1 MRKRFFL
8 NCLLMLTLVLV
19 MSTSA
24 FAISESDVESAVS
37 ASGKEAV
44 SGNVLVWFLCAI
56 AFLKV
61 SQKIDSFLS
70 SLGLNVGHTGGSMLS
85 EAMIAMR
92 AINTA
97 TSAVGS
103 ALGSRSRHGSA
114 PASGKSGSG
123 SAAAAGF
130 FSGGLVGMASRKIA
144 SDAVRTATAE
154 KNIVQPQ
161 QAEATVSRTH
171 ASSDTHS
178 GSQSASERRRQ
189 NTSQLD
195 QNQQT
200 VSSRA
205 VKSEQQE
212 RSQQALHE
220 SQHSVDASQLHQDT
234 QSAQEQQFHAALH
247 TEDQQASHLAFQSEQ
262 GEFVG
267 SVVQSDEFDAS
278 SEEARTE
285 QSQVMQSALQ
295 QEQIGA
301 TQREVQSEESRHAQH
316 DTDTDGD
323 GKCDT
328 CGAAVSLT
336 VTWDADSNGGTINGK
351 ASFSETVKPN
361 SVPAAPSASPVKTG
375 HTFKNWYTEKTGGKL
390 YNTVTSITTSQ
401 TFYAQFTANTYT
413 VTWNL
418 GDGRSETTEQT
429 YGEKLLLP
437 KDPERKNA
445 EFLGWFTEKDGGTEV
460 TTNTVFEETAATMY
474 YAHWEVTELF
484 SVTVPATLPLVV
496 DEAGKVYVASAS
508 IVNNST
514 GDVKVSSVSVT
525 SKNGWE
531 FVPYSTNMAKAK
543 VDAKQVGFKINSS
556 ETSKTGDSEVFTLAA
571 PWTVKEA
578 NALSIN
584 YDAVVSAVSQPVT
597 GQEIMSVVFVLE
609 WA

>member
-8 NCLLMLTLVLV
+8 NCLLILALVVV

-103 ALGSRSRHGSA
+103 ALGSRGRHGSV
-114 PASGKSGSG
+114 PASGKSGGG
-123 SAAAAGF
+123 SAATAGF

-144 SDAVRTATAE
+144 SDAVRTATTE

-178 GSQSASERRRQ
+178 GSQSASEQQRQ

-220 SQHSVDASQLHQDT
+220 SQRSVDASKLHQDT
-234 QSAQEQQFHAALH
+234 QTAQEQQFHAALH

-267 SVVQSDEFDAS
+267 SVVQSDEFEAS

-295 QEQIGA
+295 QEQIGV
-301 TQREVQSEESRHAQH
+301 TQREQAQH
-316 DTDTDGD
+316 IQQDTQ
-323 GKCDT
+323 
-328 CGAAVSLT
+328 AATFGQVESQSRQHTAQSDKQFFSVRNGLSKTTIAART
-336 VTWDADSNGGTINGK
+336 VQAQERPGRFLHSRT
-351 ASFSETVKPN
+351 
-361 SVPAAPSASPVKTG
+361 PSA
-375 HTFKNWYTEKTGGKL
+375 
-390 YNTVTSITTSQ
+390 
-401 TFYAQFTANTYT
+401 
-413 VTWNL
+413 
-418 GDGRSETTEQT
+418 
-429 YGEKLLLP
+429 
-437 KDPERKNA
+437 
-445 EFLGWFTEKDGGTEV
+445 
-460 TTNTVFEETAATMY
+460 
-474 YAHWEVTELF
+474 
-484 SVTVPATLPLVV
+484 
-496 DEAGKVYVASAS
+496 ASAS
-508 IVNNST
+508 APANEAPAGRSAPIPSAPTQFRSFGGTLFAKSLYQGGAFANDVIGTVAQGDYRTTGSITGETATRSLLSYMGFTALGEHATNIPRYQDVEIGGGRITGREFTPEHPGGIDFCMYHADQYAQPKGDYSKVYSADDAAWYKQYAADTVERKPYQTEDGKIAYHEKIVQKLPNPPQRK
-514 GDVKVSSVSVT
+514 DR
-525 SKNGWE
+525 
-531 FVPYSTNMAKAK
+531 M
-543 VDAKQVGFKINSS
+543 
-556 ETSKTGDSEVFTLAA
+556 
-571 PWTVKEA
+571 
-578 NALSIN
+578 
-584 YDAVVSAVSQPVT
+584 
-597 GQEIMSVVFVLE
+597 
-609 WA
+609 

>member
-8 NCLLMLTLVLV
+8 NCLLILTLVIV
-19 MSTSA
+19 MSTNA

-114 PASGKSGSG
+114 PASGKSGGG

-130 FSGGLVGMASRKIA
+130 FSGGLVGMAGRKIA
-144 SDAVRTATAE
+144 SDAVRTATTE

-178 GSQSASERRRQ
+178 GSQSASEQQRQ

-205 VKSEQQE
+205 VNSEQRE
-212 RSQQALHE
+212 KSQQALHE
-220 SQHSVDASQLHQDT
+220 SQHSMDASQLHQDT
-234 QSAQEQQFHAALH
+234 QTAQAQQFHAALH
-247 TEDQQASHLAFQSEQ
+247 TEDQQASHLTFHSESS
-262 GEFVG
+262 EFVG
-267 SVVQSDEFDAS
+267 SVVQSDEFEAS

-295 QEQIGA
+295 QEQSGI
-301 TQREVQSEESRHAQH
+301 TQREQAQH
-316 DTDTDGD
+316 TQQETQSSTFGQVESQSRQHTAQSDKQFFSVRNGLSKTTIAERTVQTQERPGRFLHSRTPSATPVSAPANEAPAGRSAPIPSAPTQFRSFGGTLFAKSLYQGGAFANDVIGTVAKGDYRTTGSITGETATRSLMSYMGFTALGEHATNIPRYQDVEIGGGRITGREFTPEHPGGIDFCMYHADQYAKPKGDYSKIYSADDAAWYKQYAADTVERKPYQTED
-323 GKCDT
+323 GKI
-328 CGAAVSLT
+328 AYHEKIVQKL
-336 VTWDADSNGGTINGK
+336 
-351 ASFSETVKPN
+351 PN
-361 SVPAAPSASPVKTG
+361 PP
-375 HTFKNWYTEKTGGKL
+375 
-390 YNTVTSITTSQ
+390 Q
-401 TFYAQFTANTYT
+401 
-413 VTWNL
+413 
-418 GDGRSETTEQT
+418 R
-429 YGEKLLLP
+429 
-437 KDPERKNA
+437 KDR
-445 EFLGWFTEKDGGTEV
+445 
-460 TTNTVFEETAATMY
+460 M
-474 YAHWEVTELF
+474 
-484 SVTVPATLPLVV
+484 
-496 DEAGKVYVASAS
+496 
-508 IVNNST
+508 
-514 GDVKVSSVSVT
+514 
-525 SKNGWE
+525 
-531 FVPYSTNMAKAK
+531 
-543 VDAKQVGFKINSS
+543 
-556 ETSKTGDSEVFTLAA
+556 
-571 PWTVKEA
+571 
-578 NALSIN
+578 
-584 YDAVVSAVSQPVT
+584 
-597 GQEIMSVVFVLE
+597 
-609 WA
+609 

>member
-8 NCLLMLTLVLV
+8 NCLLILTLVIV
-19 MSTSA
+19 MSTNA

-103 ALGSRSRHGSA
+103 ALGSRSHHASA
-114 PASGKSGSG
+114 PASGKSGVG
-123 SAAAAGF
+123 SAASAGF

-178 GSQSASERRRQ
+178 GSQTASEQQRQ

-200 VSSRA
+200 VSSR
-205 VKSEQQE
+205 VVNSEQRE
-212 RSQQALHE
+212 KSQQALHE
-220 SQHSVDASQLHQDT
+220 SQHSMDASQLHQDT
-234 QSAQEQQFHAALH
+234 QTAQEQQFHAALH

-267 SVVQSDEFDAS
+267 SVVQSDEFEAS

-295 QEQIGA
+295 QEQIGV
-301 TQREVQSEESRHAQH
+301 TQREQAQYTQQETQSSTFGQVESQSRQHTAQSDKQFFSVRNGLSKTTIAERTVQAQERPGRFLHSRTPSAAPASAPANEAPAARPAPIPSAPTQFRSFGGTLFAKSLYQGGAFANDVIGTVAKGDYRTTGSITGETATRSLMSYMGFTTLGEHATNIPRYQDVEIGGGRITGREFTPEH
-316 DTDTDGD
+316 PGGIDFCMYHADQYAQPKGDYSKVYSADDAAWYKQYAADTVERKPYQAED
-323 GKCDT
+323 GKI
-328 CGAAVSLT
+328 AYHEKIVQKL
-336 VTWDADSNGGTINGK
+336 
-351 ASFSETVKPN
+351 PN
-361 SVPAAPSASPVKTG
+361 PP
-375 HTFKNWYTEKTGGKL
+375 
-390 YNTVTSITTSQ
+390 Q
-401 TFYAQFTANTYT
+401 
-413 VTWNL
+413 
-418 GDGRSETTEQT
+418 R
-429 YGEKLLLP
+429 
-437 KDPERKNA
+437 KDR
-445 EFLGWFTEKDGGTEV
+445 
-460 TTNTVFEETAATMY
+460 M
-474 YAHWEVTELF
+474 
-484 SVTVPATLPLVV
+484 
-496 DEAGKVYVASAS
+496 
-508 IVNNST
+508 
-514 GDVKVSSVSVT
+514 
-525 SKNGWE
+525 
-531 FVPYSTNMAKAK
+531 
-543 VDAKQVGFKINSS
+543 
-556 ETSKTGDSEVFTLAA
+556 
-571 PWTVKEA
+571 
-578 NALSIN
+578 
-584 YDAVVSAVSQPVT
+584 
-597 GQEIMSVVFVLE
+597 
-609 WA
+609 

>member
-8 NCLLMLTLVLV
+8 NCLLILTLVVV

-37 ASGKEAV
+37 ASGNEAV

-144 SDAVRTATAE
+144 SDAVRTATTE

-178 GSQSASERRRQ
+178 GSQTASEQQRQ

-205 VKSEQQE
+205 VNSEQRE
-212 RSQQALHE
+212 NSQQALHE
-220 SQHSVDASQLHQDT
+220 SQHSMDANQLHQDT

-295 QEQIGA
+295 QEQIGV

-316 DTDTDGD
+316 DTMAGFHTEQSGITQREQVQHTQQDTQTAAFHSAQSDKQFFSVRNGLSKTTIAERTVQAQERPGRFLHSRTPSVAPASAPASEVSAARSAPIPSAPTQFRSFGGTLFAKSLYQGGAFANDVIGTVARGDYRTTGSITGETATRSLMSYMGFTALGEHATNIPRYQDVEIGGGRITGREFTPEHPGGIDFCMYHADQYAKPKGDYSKVYSADDAAWYKQYAADTVERKPYQTED
-323 GKCDT
+323 GKI
-328 CGAAVSLT
+328 AYHEKIVQKL
-336 VTWDADSNGGTINGK
+336 
-351 ASFSETVKPN
+351 PN
-361 SVPAAPSASPVKTG
+361 PP
-375 HTFKNWYTEKTGGKL
+375 
-390 YNTVTSITTSQ
+390 Q
-401 TFYAQFTANTYT
+401 
-413 VTWNL
+413 
-418 GDGRSETTEQT
+418 R
-429 YGEKLLLP
+429 
-437 KDPERKNA
+437 KDR
-445 EFLGWFTEKDGGTEV
+445 
-460 TTNTVFEETAATMY
+460 M
-474 YAHWEVTELF
+474 
-484 SVTVPATLPLVV
+484 
-496 DEAGKVYVASAS
+496 
-508 IVNNST
+508 
-514 GDVKVSSVSVT
+514 
-525 SKNGWE
+525 
-531 FVPYSTNMAKAK
+531 
-543 VDAKQVGFKINSS
+543 
-556 ETSKTGDSEVFTLAA
+556 
-571 PWTVKEA
+571 
-578 NALSIN
+578 
-584 YDAVVSAVSQPVT
+584 
-597 GQEIMSVVFVLE
+597 
-609 WA
+609 

>member
-8 NCLLMLTLVLV
+8 NCLLILTLVIV
-19 MSTSA
+19 MSTNA

-114 PASGKSGSG
+114 PASGKSGGG

-178 GSQSASERRRQ
+178 GSQSASEQQRQ

-220 SQHSVDASQLHQDT
+220 SQHSMDASQLHQDT
-234 QSAQEQQFHAALH
+234 QTAQEQQFHAALQ

-295 QEQIGA
+295 QEQIGV
-301 TQREVQSEESRHAQH
+301 TQREQAQH
-316 DTDTDGD
+316 TQQDTQAVTFGQVESQSQQHTAQSNKQFFSVRNGLSKTTIAERTVQAQERPGRFLHSRTPSAAPASAPANEAPAGRSAPIPSTPTQFRSFGGTLFAKSLYQGGAFANDVIGTVAKGDYRTTGSITGETATRSLMSYMGFTALGEHATNIPRYQDVEIGGGRITGREFTPEHPGGIDFCMYHADQYAKPKGDYSKIYSADDAAWYKQYAADTVERKPYQTED
-323 GKCDT
+323 GKI
-328 CGAAVSLT
+328 AYHEKIVQKL
-336 VTWDADSNGGTINGK
+336 
-351 ASFSETVKPN
+351 PN
-361 SVPAAPSASPVKTG
+361 PP
-375 HTFKNWYTEKTGGKL
+375 
-390 YNTVTSITTSQ
+390 Q
-401 TFYAQFTANTYT
+401 
-413 VTWNL
+413 
-418 GDGRSETTEQT
+418 R
-429 YGEKLLLP
+429 
-437 KDPERKNA
+437 KDR
-445 EFLGWFTEKDGGTEV
+445 
-460 TTNTVFEETAATMY
+460 M
-474 YAHWEVTELF
+474 
-484 SVTVPATLPLVV
+484 
-496 DEAGKVYVASAS
+496 
-508 IVNNST
+508 
-514 GDVKVSSVSVT
+514 
-525 SKNGWE
+525 
-531 FVPYSTNMAKAK
+531 
-543 VDAKQVGFKINSS
+543 
-556 ETSKTGDSEVFTLAA
+556 
-571 PWTVKEA
+571 
-578 NALSIN
+578 
-584 YDAVVSAVSQPVT
+584 
-597 GQEIMSVVFVLE
+597 
-609 WA
+609 

>member
-8 NCLLMLTLVLV
+8 NCLLILTLVVV

-103 ALGSRSRHGSA
+103 ALGGRSRHGSA
-114 PASGKSGSG
+114 PASGKSSSG

-178 GSQSASERRRQ
+178 GSQSASEQQRQ

-205 VKSEQQE
+205 VNSEQRE
-212 RSQQALHE
+212 KSQQALHE
-220 SQHSVDASQLHQDT
+220 SQHSMDASQIHQDT
-234 QSAQEQQFHAALH
+234 QTAQEQQFHAALH
-247 TEDQQASHLAFQSEQ
+247 TEDQQASHLSFQSESS
-262 GEFVG
+262 EFVG

-295 QEQIGA
+295 QEQIGV
-301 TQREVQSEESRHAQH
+301 TQREQAQH
-316 DTDTDGD
+316 TQQKTQSSTFGQVESQSRQHTAQSDKQFFSVRNGLSKTTIAERTVQAQERPGRFLHSRTPSAAPASAPANEAPAARPAPIPSAPTQFRSFGGTLFAKSLYQGGAFANDVIGTVAKGDYRTTGSITGETATRSLMSYMGFTALGEHATNIPRYQDVEIGGGRITGREFTPEHPGGIDFCMYHADQYTQPKGDYSKVYSADDAAWYKQYAEDTVERKPYQAED
-323 GKCDT
+323 GKI
-328 CGAAVSLT
+328 AYHEKIVQKL
-336 VTWDADSNGGTINGK
+336 
-351 ASFSETVKPN
+351 PN
-361 SVPAAPSASPVKTG
+361 PP
-375 HTFKNWYTEKTGGKL
+375 
-390 YNTVTSITTSQ
+390 Q
-401 TFYAQFTANTYT
+401 
-413 VTWNL
+413 
-418 GDGRSETTEQT
+418 R
-429 YGEKLLLP
+429 
-437 KDPERKNA
+437 KDR
-445 EFLGWFTEKDGGTEV
+445 
-460 TTNTVFEETAATMY
+460 M
-474 YAHWEVTELF
+474 
-484 SVTVPATLPLVV
+484 
-496 DEAGKVYVASAS
+496 
-508 IVNNST
+508 
-514 GDVKVSSVSVT
+514 
-525 SKNGWE
+525 
-531 FVPYSTNMAKAK
+531 
-543 VDAKQVGFKINSS
+543 
-556 ETSKTGDSEVFTLAA
+556 
-571 PWTVKEA
+571 
-578 NALSIN
+578 
-584 YDAVVSAVSQPVT
+584 
-597 GQEIMSVVFVLE
+597 
-609 WA
+609 

>member
-103 ALGSRSRHGSA
+103 ALGNRSRHGSA
-114 PASGKSGSG
+114 PASGKSGGG

-144 SDAVRTATAE
+144 SDAVRTATTE

-161 QAEATVSRTH
+161 QAESTVSRTH

-178 GSQSASERRRQ
+178 GSQTASEQQRQ

-205 VKSEQQE
+205 VNSEQRE
-212 RSQQALHE
+212 KSQQALHE
-220 SQHSVDASQLHQDT
+220 SQHSMDASQLHQDT
-234 QSAQEQQFHAALH
+234 QTAQEQQFHTALH
-247 TEDQQASHLAFQSEQ
+247 TEDQQASHLTFQSEQ

-267 SVVQSDEFDAS
+267 SVVQSDEFEAS

-295 QEQIGA
+295 QEQIGV
-301 TQREVQSEESRHAQH
+301 TQREQAQYTQQETQSSTFGQVESQSRQHTAQSDKQFFSVRNGLSKTTIAERTVQAQERPGRFLHSRTPSAAPASAPANEAPAARPAPIPSAPTQFRSFGGTLFAKSLYQGGAFANDVIGTVAKGDYRTTGSITGETATRSLMSYMGFTTLGEHATNIPRYQDVEIGGGRITGREFTPEH
-316 DTDTDGD
+316 PGGIDFCMYHADQYAQPKGDYSKVYSADDAAWYKQYAEDTVERKPYQAED
-323 GKCDT
+323 GKI
-328 CGAAVSLT
+328 AYHEKIVQKL
-336 VTWDADSNGGTINGK
+336 
-351 ASFSETVKPN
+351 PN
-361 SVPAAPSASPVKTG
+361 PP
-375 HTFKNWYTEKTGGKL
+375 
-390 YNTVTSITTSQ
+390 Q
-401 TFYAQFTANTYT
+401 
-413 VTWNL
+413 
-418 GDGRSETTEQT
+418 R
-429 YGEKLLLP
+429 
-437 KDPERKNA
+437 KDR
-445 EFLGWFTEKDGGTEV
+445 
-460 TTNTVFEETAATMY
+460 M
-474 YAHWEVTELF
+474 
-484 SVTVPATLPLVV
+484 
-496 DEAGKVYVASAS
+496 
-508 IVNNST
+508 
-514 GDVKVSSVSVT
+514 
-525 SKNGWE
+525 
-531 FVPYSTNMAKAK
+531 
-543 VDAKQVGFKINSS
+543 
-556 ETSKTGDSEVFTLAA
+556 
-571 PWTVKEA
+571 
-578 NALSIN
+578 
-584 YDAVVSAVSQPVT
+584 
-597 GQEIMSVVFVLE
+597 
-609 WA
+609 

>member
-8 NCLLMLTLVLV
+8 NFLLILVLVAV

-114 PASGKSGSG
+114 PASGKPGGG

-178 GSQSASERRRQ
+178 GSQTASEQQRQ

-200 VSSRA
+200 VSFRA
-205 VKSEQQE
+205 VNSEQRE
-212 RSQQALHE
+212 KSQQALHE
-220 SQHSVDASQLHQDT
+220 SQHSVDTSQIHQDT
-234 QSAQEQQFHAALH
+234 QTAQEQQFHAALH

-267 SVVQSDEFDAS
+267 SVVQSDEFEAS

-295 QEQIGA
+295 QEQIGV
-301 TQREVQSEESRHAQH
+301 TQREQAQH
-316 DTDTDGD
+316 TQQDTQAATFGQVESQSRQHTAQADKQFFSVRNGLSKTTITERTVQAQERPGRFLHSRTPSAAPASAPANEAPAARPAPIPSAPTQFRSFGGTLFAKSLYQGGAFANDVIGAVAKGDCRTTGSITGETATRSLLSYMGLTALGEHATNIPRYQGVEIGGGRITGREFTPEHPGGIDFCMYHADQYAQPKGDYSKVYSADDAAWYKQYAADTVERKPYQAED
-323 GKCDT
+323 GKI
-328 CGAAVSLT
+328 AYHEKIVQKL
-336 VTWDADSNGGTINGK
+336 
-351 ASFSETVKPN
+351 PN
-361 SVPAAPSASPVKTG
+361 PP
-375 HTFKNWYTEKTGGKL
+375 
-390 YNTVTSITTSQ
+390 Q
-401 TFYAQFTANTYT
+401 
-413 VTWNL
+413 
-418 GDGRSETTEQT
+418 R
-429 YGEKLLLP
+429 
-437 KDPERKNA
+437 KDR
-445 EFLGWFTEKDGGTEV
+445 
-460 TTNTVFEETAATMY
+460 M
-474 YAHWEVTELF
+474 
-484 SVTVPATLPLVV
+484 
-496 DEAGKVYVASAS
+496 
-508 IVNNST
+508 
-514 GDVKVSSVSVT
+514 
-525 SKNGWE
+525 
-531 FVPYSTNMAKAK
+531 
-543 VDAKQVGFKINSS
+543 
-556 ETSKTGDSEVFTLAA
+556 
-571 PWTVKEA
+571 
-578 NALSIN
+578 
-584 YDAVVSAVSQPVT
+584 
-597 GQEIMSVVFVLE
+597 
-609 WA
+609 

>member
-8 NCLLMLTLVLV
+8 NCLLILVLVAV

-24 FAISESDVESAVS
+24 FAISESDVEAAVS

-44 SGNVLVWFLCAI
+44 SGNVLIWFLCAI

-114 PASGKSGSG
+114 PASGKSGGG

-144 SDAVRTATAE
+144 SDAVRTATTE

-161 QAEATVSRTH
+161 QAESTVSRTH

-178 GSQSASERRRQ
+178 GSQTASEQQRQ

-205 VKSEQQE
+205 VNSEQRE
-212 RSQQALHE
+212 KSQQALHE
-220 SQHSVDASQLHQDT
+220 SQHSMDASQLHQDT
-234 QSAQEQQFHAALH
+234 QTAQEQQFHTALH
-247 TEDQQASHLAFQSEQ
+247 TEDQQASHLTFQSEQ

-267 SVVQSDEFDAS
+267 SVVQSDEFEAS

-295 QEQIGA
+295 QEQIGV
-301 TQREVQSEESRHAQH
+301 TQREQAQH
-316 DTDTDGD
+316 TQQDTQTATFRQVESQSRQHTAQSDKQFFSVRNGLSKTTIAERTVQAQERPGRFLHSRTPSAAPASAPANEAPAARPAPIPSAPTQFRSFGGTLFAKSLYQGGAFANDVIGTVAKGDYRTTGSITGETATRSLMSYMGFIALGEHAPNIPRYQDVEIGGGRITGREFTPEHPGGIDFCMYHAGQYTQPKGDYSKVYSADDAAWYKQYAADTVERKPYQTED
-323 GKCDT
+323 GKI
-328 CGAAVSLT
+328 AYHEKIVQKL
-336 VTWDADSNGGTINGK
+336 
-351 ASFSETVKPN
+351 PN
-361 SVPAAPSASPVKTG
+361 PP
-375 HTFKNWYTEKTGGKL
+375 
-390 YNTVTSITTSQ
+390 Q
-401 TFYAQFTANTYT
+401 
-413 VTWNL
+413 
-418 GDGRSETTEQT
+418 R
-429 YGEKLLLP
+429 
-437 KDPERKNA
+437 KDR
-445 EFLGWFTEKDGGTEV
+445 
-460 TTNTVFEETAATMY
+460 M
-474 YAHWEVTELF
+474 
-484 SVTVPATLPLVV
+484 
-496 DEAGKVYVASAS
+496 
-508 IVNNST
+508 
-514 GDVKVSSVSVT
+514 
-525 SKNGWE
+525 
-531 FVPYSTNMAKAK
+531 
-543 VDAKQVGFKINSS
+543 
-556 ETSKTGDSEVFTLAA
+556 
-571 PWTVKEA
+571 
-578 NALSIN
+578 
-584 YDAVVSAVSQPVT
+584 
-597 GQEIMSVVFVLE
+597 
-609 WA
+609 

>member
-8 NCLLMLTLVLV
+8 NCLLMLTLALV

-103 ALGSRSRHGSA
+103 ALGSHSRHGSA
-114 PASGKSGSG
+114 PASGKPGGG
-123 SAAAAGF
+123 SAAATGF
-130 FSGGLVGMASRKIA
+130 FSGGLVGMASCKIA

-161 QAEATVSRTH
+161 QTEATVSRTH

-178 GSQSASERRRQ
+178 GSQSASEQQRQ

-220 SQHSVDASQLHQDT
+220 SQRSVDASELHQDT
-234 QSAQEQQFHAALH
+234 QTAQEQQFHAALH

-295 QEQIGA
+295 QEQIGV
-301 TQREVQSEESRHAQH
+301 TQHEQAQH
-316 DTDTDGD
+316 TQQDTRAATFGQVESQSWQHSAQSDKQFFSVRNGLSKTTIAERTVQAQERPGRFLHSRTPSAASTSAPANEAPAGRSAPIPSAPTQFHSFGGTLFAKSLYQGGAFANDVIGTVAKGDYRTTGSITGETATRSLMSYMGFTALGEHATNIPHYQDVEIGGGRITGREFTPEHPDGIDFCMYHADQYAQPKGDYSKVYSADDAAWYKQYAADTVERKPYQAED
-323 GKCDT
+323 GKI
-328 CGAAVSLT
+328 AYHEKIVQKL
-336 VTWDADSNGGTINGK
+336 
-351 ASFSETVKPN
+351 PN
-361 SVPAAPSASPVKTG
+361 PP
-375 HTFKNWYTEKTGGKL
+375 
-390 YNTVTSITTSQ
+390 Q
-401 TFYAQFTANTYT
+401 
-413 VTWNL
+413 
-418 GDGRSETTEQT
+418 R
-429 YGEKLLLP
+429 
-437 KDPERKNA
+437 KDR
-445 EFLGWFTEKDGGTEV
+445 
-460 TTNTVFEETAATMY
+460 M
-474 YAHWEVTELF
+474 
-484 SVTVPATLPLVV
+484 
-496 DEAGKVYVASAS
+496 
-508 IVNNST
+508 
-514 GDVKVSSVSVT
+514 
-525 SKNGWE
+525 
-531 FVPYSTNMAKAK
+531 
-543 VDAKQVGFKINSS
+543 
-556 ETSKTGDSEVFTLAA
+556 
-571 PWTVKEA
+571 
-578 NALSIN
+578 
-584 YDAVVSAVSQPVT
+584 
-597 GQEIMSVVFVLE
+597 
-609 WA
+609 

>member
-8 NCLLMLTLVLV
+8 NCLLILALVIV
-19 MSTSA
+19 MSTNV

-114 PASGKSGSG
+114 PASGKPGGG

-144 SDAVRTATAE
+144 SDAVRTATTE

-178 GSQSASERRRQ
+178 GSQSASEQQRQ

-205 VKSEQQE
+205 VNSEQRE
-212 RSQQALHE
+212 KSQQALHE
-220 SQHSVDASQLHQDT
+220 SQHSMDASQLHQDT
-234 QSAQEQQFHAALH
+234 QTAQDQQFHAALQ

-267 SVVQSDEFDAS
+267 SVVQSDEFEAS

-295 QEQIGA
+295 QEQIGV
-301 TQREVQSEESRHAQH
+301 TQHEQAQH
-316 DTDTDGD
+316 TQQDTRAATFGQVESQSWQHSAQSDKQFFSVRNGLSKTTIAERTVQAQERPGRFLHSRTPSAASTSAPANEAPAGRSAPIPSAPTQFHSFGGTLFAKSLYQGGAFANDVIGTVAKGDYRTTGSITGETATRSLMSYMGFTALGEHATNIPRYQDVEIGGGRITGREFTPEHPGGIDFCMYHADQYAQPKGDYSKVYSADDAAWYKQYAAGTVERKPYQAED
-323 GKCDT
+323 GKI
-328 CGAAVSLT
+328 AYHEKIVQKL
-336 VTWDADSNGGTINGK
+336 
-351 ASFSETVKPN
+351 PN
-361 SVPAAPSASPVKTG
+361 PP
-375 HTFKNWYTEKTGGKL
+375 
-390 YNTVTSITTSQ
+390 Q
-401 TFYAQFTANTYT
+401 
-413 VTWNL
+413 
-418 GDGRSETTEQT
+418 R
-429 YGEKLLLP
+429 
-437 KDPERKNA
+437 KDR
-445 EFLGWFTEKDGGTEV
+445 
-460 TTNTVFEETAATMY
+460 M
-474 YAHWEVTELF
+474 
-484 SVTVPATLPLVV
+484 
-496 DEAGKVYVASAS
+496 
-508 IVNNST
+508 
-514 GDVKVSSVSVT
+514 
-525 SKNGWE
+525 
-531 FVPYSTNMAKAK
+531 
-543 VDAKQVGFKINSS
+543 
-556 ETSKTGDSEVFTLAA
+556 
-571 PWTVKEA
+571 
-578 NALSIN
+578 
-584 YDAVVSAVSQPVT
+584 
-597 GQEIMSVVFVLE
+597 
-609 WA
+609 

>member
-123 SAAAAGF
+123 SAGAAGF
-130 FSGGLVGMASRKIA
+130 FSGGLAGMASRKIA
-144 SDAVRTATAE
+144 SDAVRTATTE

-178 GSQSASERRRQ
+178 GSQSASEQQRQ

-205 VKSEQQE
+205 VNSEQRE
-212 RSQQALHE
+212 NSQQALHE
-220 SQHSVDASQLHQDT
+220 SQHSVDTSQIHQDT
-234 QSAQEQQFHAALH
+234 QTAQEQQFHAALH

-295 QEQIGA
+295 QEQIGV
-301 TQREVQSEESRHAQH
+301 TQREQAQYTQQETQSSTFGQVESQSRQHTAQSNKQFFPVCNGLSKTTIAERTVQAQERPGRFLHAR
-316 DTDTDGD
+316 
-323 GKCDT
+323 
-328 CGAAVSLT
+328 
-336 VTWDADSNGGTINGK
+336 
-351 ASFSETVKPN
+351 
-361 SVPAAPSASPVKTG
+361 APSAAPASAPASEVSAARPAPIPSAPTQFRSFGGTLFAKSLYQGGAFANDVIGTVAKGDYRTIGPITG
-375 HTFKNWYTEKTGGKL
+375 ETATRSLMSYMGFTALGEHATNIPRYQDVEIGGGRITGREFTPEHPGGIDFCM
-390 YNTVTSITTSQ
+390 YHADQ
-401 TFYAQFTANTYT
+401 YAQPKGDYSKVYSADDAAWYKQYAEDT
-413 VTWNL
+413 V
-418 GDGRSETTEQT
+418 
-429 YGEKLLLP
+429 
-437 KDPERKNA
+437 ERKPYQ
-445 EFLGWFTEKDGGTEV
+445 TEDGKIAYHEKIVQKLPNPPQRKDR
-460 TTNTVFEETAATMY
+460 M
-474 YAHWEVTELF
+474 
-484 SVTVPATLPLVV
+484 
-496 DEAGKVYVASAS
+496 
-508 IVNNST
+508 
-514 GDVKVSSVSVT
+514 
-525 SKNGWE
+525 
-531 FVPYSTNMAKAK
+531 
-543 VDAKQVGFKINSS
+543 
-556 ETSKTGDSEVFTLAA
+556 
-571 PWTVKEA
+571 
-578 NALSIN
+578 
-584 YDAVVSAVSQPVT
+584 
-597 GQEIMSVVFVLE
+597 
-609 WA
+609 

>member
-114 PASGKSGSG
+114 PASGKPGGG

-171 ASSDTHS
+171 VSSDTHS
-178 GSQSASERRRQ
+178 GSQSASEQQRQ

-205 VKSEQQE
+205 VNSEQRE
-212 RSQQALHE
+212 KSQQALHE
-220 SQHSVDASQLHQDT
+220 SQHSMDASQLHQDT
-234 QSAQEQQFHAALH
+234 QTAQEQQFHAALH

-267 SVVQSDEFDAS
+267 SVVQSDEFESS

-295 QEQIGA
+295 QEQIGV
-301 TQREVQSEESRHAQH
+301 TQREQAQH
-316 DTDTDGD
+316 TQQETQSSTFGQVESQSRQHTAQSDKQFFSVRNGLSKTTIAERTVQTQERPGRFLHSRTPSATPVSAPANEAPAARPAPILSAPTQFRSFGGTLFAKSLYQGGAFANDVIGTVAKGDYRTTGSITGETATRSLMSYMGFTALGEHAPNIPRYQDVEIGGGRITGREFTPEHPGGIDFCMYHADQYAKPKGDYSKVYSADDAAWYKQYAADTVERKPYQTED
-323 GKCDT
+323 GKI
-328 CGAAVSLT
+328 AYHEKIVQKL
-336 VTWDADSNGGTINGK
+336 
-351 ASFSETVKPN
+351 PN
-361 SVPAAPSASPVKTG
+361 PP
-375 HTFKNWYTEKTGGKL
+375 
-390 YNTVTSITTSQ
+390 Q
-401 TFYAQFTANTYT
+401 
-413 VTWNL
+413 
-418 GDGRSETTEQT
+418 R
-429 YGEKLLLP
+429 
-437 KDPERKNA
+437 KDR
-445 EFLGWFTEKDGGTEV
+445 
-460 TTNTVFEETAATMY
+460 M
-474 YAHWEVTELF
+474 
-484 SVTVPATLPLVV
+484 
-496 DEAGKVYVASAS
+496 
-508 IVNNST
+508 
-514 GDVKVSSVSVT
+514 
-525 SKNGWE
+525 
-531 FVPYSTNMAKAK
+531 
-543 VDAKQVGFKINSS
+543 
-556 ETSKTGDSEVFTLAA
+556 
-571 PWTVKEA
+571 
-578 NALSIN
+578 
-584 YDAVVSAVSQPVT
+584 
-597 GQEIMSVVFVLE
+597 
-609 WA
+609 

>member
-97 TSAVGS
+97 TSAIGS

-114 PASGKSGSG
+114 PASGKSGGG

-154 KNIVQPQ
+154 KNIAQPQ

-178 GSQSASERRRQ
+178 GSQSASEQQRQ

-205 VKSEQQE
+205 VNSEQRE
-212 RSQQALHE
+212 KSQQALHE
-220 SQHSVDASQLHQDT
+220 SQHSMDASQLHQNT
-234 QSAQEQQFHAALH
+234 QTAQEQQFHAALH
-247 TEDQQASHLAFQSEQ
+247 TEDQQASHLAFQSENS
-262 GEFVG
+262 EIAG

-295 QEQIGA
+295 QEQIGV
-301 TQREVQSEESRHAQH
+301 TQREQAQH
-316 DTDTDGD
+316 TQQDTQAATFGQVESQSRQHTAQSDKQFFSVRNGLSKTTIAERTVQAQERPGRFLHSRTPSAAPASAPASEAPAARPAPIPSAPTQFRSFGGTLFAKSLYQGGAFANDVIGTVAKGDYRTTGSITGETATRSLMSYMGFTALGEHAPNIPRYQDVEIGGGRITGREFTPEHPGGIDFCMYHADQYAQPKGDYSKVFSADDAAWYKQYAADTVERKPYQTED
-323 GKCDT
+323 GKI
-328 CGAAVSLT
+328 AYHEKIVQKL
-336 VTWDADSNGGTINGK
+336 
-351 ASFSETVKPN
+351 PN
-361 SVPAAPSASPVKTG
+361 PP
-375 HTFKNWYTEKTGGKL
+375 
-390 YNTVTSITTSQ
+390 Q
-401 TFYAQFTANTYT
+401 
-413 VTWNL
+413 
-418 GDGRSETTEQT
+418 R
-429 YGEKLLLP
+429 
-437 KDPERKNA
+437 KDR
-445 EFLGWFTEKDGGTEV
+445 
-460 TTNTVFEETAATMY
+460 M
-474 YAHWEVTELF
+474 
-484 SVTVPATLPLVV
+484 
-496 DEAGKVYVASAS
+496 
-508 IVNNST
+508 
-514 GDVKVSSVSVT
+514 
-525 SKNGWE
+525 
-531 FVPYSTNMAKAK
+531 
-543 VDAKQVGFKINSS
+543 
-556 ETSKTGDSEVFTLAA
+556 
-571 PWTVKEA
+571 
-578 NALSIN
+578 
-584 YDAVVSAVSQPVT
+584 
-597 GQEIMSVVFVLE
+597 
-609 WA
+609 

>member
-8 NCLLMLTLVLV
+8 NCLLILVLVAV

-103 ALGSRSRHGSA
+103 ALGSHSRHGSA
-114 PASGKSGSG
+114 PASGKPGGG

-144 SDAVRTATAE
+144 SDAVRTATTE

-178 GSQSASERRRQ
+178 GSQSASEQQRQ

-205 VKSEQQE
+205 VNSEQRE
-212 RSQQALHE
+212 KSQQALHE
-220 SQHSVDASQLHQDT
+220 SQHSMDASQLHQDT
-234 QSAQEQQFHAALH
+234 QTAQEQQFHAALH

-267 SVVQSDEFDAS
+267 SVVQSDEFEAS

-295 QEQIGA
+295 QEQIGV
-301 TQREVQSEESRHAQH
+301 TQREQAQYTQQETQSSTFGQVESQSRQHTAQSNKQFFSVRNGLSKTTIAERTVQAQERPGRFLHAR
-316 DTDTDGD
+316 
-323 GKCDT
+323 
-328 CGAAVSLT
+328 
-336 VTWDADSNGGTINGK
+336 
-351 ASFSETVKPN
+351 
-361 SVPAAPSASPVKTG
+361 APSAAPASAPASEVSAARPAPIPSAPTQFRSFGGTLFAKSLYQGGAFANDVIGTVAKGDYRTIGPITG
-375 HTFKNWYTEKTGGKL
+375 ETATRSLMSYMG
-390 YNTVTSITTSQ
+390 
-401 TFYAQFTANTYT
+401 FTALGEHATNIPRYQDVEIGGGRITGREFTPEHPGGIDFCMYHADQYAKPKGDYSKVYSADDAAWYKQYATDT
-413 VTWNL
+413 V
-418 GDGRSETTEQT
+418 
-429 YGEKLLLP
+429 
-437 KDPERKNA
+437 ERKPYQ
-445 EFLGWFTEKDGGTEV
+445 TEDGKIAYHEKIVQKLPNPPQRKDR
-460 TTNTVFEETAATMY
+460 M
-474 YAHWEVTELF
+474 
-484 SVTVPATLPLVV
+484 
-496 DEAGKVYVASAS
+496 
-508 IVNNST
+508 
-514 GDVKVSSVSVT
+514 
-525 SKNGWE
+525 
-531 FVPYSTNMAKAK
+531 
-543 VDAKQVGFKINSS
+543 
-556 ETSKTGDSEVFTLAA
+556 
-571 PWTVKEA
+571 
-578 NALSIN
+578 
-584 YDAVVSAVSQPVT
+584 
-597 GQEIMSVVFVLE
+597 
-609 WA
+609 

>member
-8 NCLLMLTLVLV
+8 NCLLILTLVVV

-103 ALGSRSRHGSA
+103 ALGGRSRHGSA
-114 PASGKSGSG
+114 PASGKSSSG

-144 SDAVRTATAE
+144 SDAVRTATTE

-178 GSQSASERRRQ
+178 GSQTASEQQRQ

-205 VKSEQQE
+205 VNSEQRE
-212 RSQQALHE
+212 KSQQALHE
-220 SQHSVDASQLHQDT
+220 SQHSMDASQIHQDT
-234 QSAQEQQFHAALH
+234 QTAQEQQFHAALH
-247 TEDQQASHLAFQSEQ
+247 TEDQQASHLAFQSESS
-262 GEFVG
+262 EFVG
-267 SVVQSDEFDAS
+267 SVVQSDEFEAS

-295 QEQIGA
+295 QEQIGV
-301 TQREVQSEESRHAQH
+301 TQHEQAQH
-316 DTDTDGD
+316 TQQDTRAATFGQVESQSWQHSAQSDKQFFSVRNGLSKTTIAERTVQAQERPGRFLHSRTPSAASTSAPANEAPAGRSAPIPSAPTQFHSFGGTLFAKSLYQGGAFANDVIGTVAKGDYRTTGSITGETATRSLMSYMGFTALGEHATNIPHYQDVEIGGGRITGREFTPEHPDGIDFCMYHADQYAQPKGDYSKVYSADDAAWYKQYAADTVERKPYQAED
-323 GKCDT
+323 GKI
-328 CGAAVSLT
+328 AYHEKIVQKL
-336 VTWDADSNGGTINGK
+336 
-351 ASFSETVKPN
+351 PN
-361 SVPAAPSASPVKTG
+361 PP
-375 HTFKNWYTEKTGGKL
+375 
-390 YNTVTSITTSQ
+390 Q
-401 TFYAQFTANTYT
+401 
-413 VTWNL
+413 
-418 GDGRSETTEQT
+418 R
-429 YGEKLLLP
+429 
-437 KDPERKNA
+437 KDR
-445 EFLGWFTEKDGGTEV
+445 
-460 TTNTVFEETAATMY
+460 M
-474 YAHWEVTELF
+474 
-484 SVTVPATLPLVV
+484 
-496 DEAGKVYVASAS
+496 
-508 IVNNST
+508 
-514 GDVKVSSVSVT
+514 
-525 SKNGWE
+525 
-531 FVPYSTNMAKAK
+531 
-543 VDAKQVGFKINSS
+543 
-556 ETSKTGDSEVFTLAA
+556 
-571 PWTVKEA
+571 
-578 NALSIN
+578 
-584 YDAVVSAVSQPVT
+584 
-597 GQEIMSVVFVLE
+597 
-609 WA
+609 

>member
-8 NCLLMLTLVLV
+8 NCLLILTLVVV

-103 ALGSRSRHGSA
+103 ALGGRSRHGSA
-114 PASGKSGSG
+114 PASGKSSSG

-144 SDAVRTATAE
+144 SDAVRTATTE

-178 GSQSASERRRQ
+178 GSQSASEQQRQ

-200 VSSRA
+200 VSSRT
-205 VKSEQQE
+205 VNSEQRE
-212 RSQQALHE
+212 KSQQALHE
-220 SQHSVDASQLHQDT
+220 SQHSMDASQLHQDT
-234 QSAQEQQFHAALH
+234 QSAQEQQFHAALQ
-247 TEDQQASHLAFQSEQ
+247 TEDQQAAHLAFHSESS
-262 GEFVG
+262 EFVG
-267 SVVQSDEFDAS
+267 SVVQSDEFEAS

-295 QEQIGA
+295 QEQIGV
-301 TQREVQSEESRHAQH
+301 TQHEQAQH
-316 DTDTDGD
+316 TQQDTR
-323 GKCDT
+323 
-328 CGAAVSLT
+328 AATFGQVESQSWQHSAQSDKQFFSVRNGLSKTTIAERT
-336 VTWDADSNGGTINGK
+336 VQAQERPGRFLHSRTPSAAPASAPANEAPAARPAPIPSAPTQFHSFGGTLFAKSLYQGGAFANDVIG
-351 ASFSETVKPN
+351 TVAKGDYRT
-361 SVPAAPSASPVKTG
+361 TG
-375 HTFKNWYTEKTGGKL
+375 
-390 YNTVTSITTSQ
+390 SIT
-401 TFYAQFTANTYT
+401 
-413 VTWNL
+413 
-418 GDGRSETTEQT
+418 G
-429 YGEKLLLP
+429 
-437 KDPERKNA
+437 
-445 EFLGWFTEKDGGTEV
+445 
-460 TTNTVFEETAATMY
+460 ETAARSLMSYMGFTTLGEHATNIPRYQDVEIGGGRITGREFTPEHPGGIDFCMY
-474 YAHWEVTELF
+474 HADQYAQPKGDY
-484 SVTVPATLPLVV
+484 S
-496 DEAGKVYVASAS
+496 KVYSADDAAWYKQYAADTVERKPYQAEDGKIAYHEK
-508 IVNNST
+508 IVQKLPNPPQRK
-514 GDVKVSSVSVT
+514 DR
-525 SKNGWE
+525 
-531 FVPYSTNMAKAK
+531 M
-543 VDAKQVGFKINSS
+543 
-556 ETSKTGDSEVFTLAA
+556 
-571 PWTVKEA
+571 
-578 NALSIN
+578 
-584 YDAVVSAVSQPVT
+584 
-597 GQEIMSVVFVLE
+597 
-609 WA
+609 

>member
-8 NCLLMLTLVLV
+8 NCLLILTLVIV
-19 MSTSA
+19 MSTNA

-103 ALGSRSRHGSA
+103 ALGSRSHHASA
-114 PASGKSGSG
+114 PASGKSGVG
-123 SAAAAGF
+123 SAASAGF

-178 GSQSASERRRQ
+178 GSQTASEQQRQ

-200 VSSRA
+200 VSSR
-205 VKSEQQE
+205 VVNSEQRE
-212 RSQQALHE
+212 KSQQALHE
-220 SQHSVDASQLHQDT
+220 SQHSMDASQLHQDT
-234 QSAQEQQFHAALH
+234 QTAQEQQFHAALH

-267 SVVQSDEFDAS
+267 SVVQSDEFEAS

-295 QEQIGA
+295 QEQIGV
-301 TQREVQSEESRHAQH
+301 TQREQAQYTQQETQSSTFGQVESQSRQHTAQSDKQFFSVRNGLSKTTIAERTVQAQERPGRFLHSRTPSAAPASAPANEAPAARPAPIPSAPTQFRSFGGTLFAKSLYQGGAFANDVIGTVAKGDYRTTGSITGETATRSLMSYMGFTTLGEHATNIPRYQDVEIGGGRITGREFTPEH
-316 DTDTDGD
+316 PGGIDFCMYHADQYAQPKGDYSKVYSADDAAWYKQYAEDTVERKPYQAED
-323 GKCDT
+323 GKI
-328 CGAAVSLT
+328 AYHEKIVQKL
-336 VTWDADSNGGTINGK
+336 
-351 ASFSETVKPN
+351 PN
-361 SVPAAPSASPVKTG
+361 PP
-375 HTFKNWYTEKTGGKL
+375 
-390 YNTVTSITTSQ
+390 Q
-401 TFYAQFTANTYT
+401 
-413 VTWNL
+413 
-418 GDGRSETTEQT
+418 R
-429 YGEKLLLP
+429 
-437 KDPERKNA
+437 KDR
-445 EFLGWFTEKDGGTEV
+445 
-460 TTNTVFEETAATMY
+460 M
-474 YAHWEVTELF
+474 
-484 SVTVPATLPLVV
+484 
-496 DEAGKVYVASAS
+496 
-508 IVNNST
+508 
-514 GDVKVSSVSVT
+514 
-525 SKNGWE
+525 
-531 FVPYSTNMAKAK
+531 
-543 VDAKQVGFKINSS
+543 
-556 ETSKTGDSEVFTLAA
+556 
-571 PWTVKEA
+571 
-578 NALSIN
+578 
-584 YDAVVSAVSQPVT
+584 
-597 GQEIMSVVFVLE
+597 
-609 WA
+609 

>member
-8 NCLLMLTLVLV
+8 NCLLILTLVIV
-19 MSTSA
+19 MSTNA

-103 ALGSRSRHGSA
+103 ALGSRSHHASA
-114 PASGKSGSG
+114 PASGKSGVG
-123 SAAAAGF
+123 SAASAGF

-178 GSQSASERRRQ
+178 GSQTASEQQRQ

-200 VSSRA
+200 VSSR
-205 VKSEQQE
+205 VVNSEQRE
-212 RSQQALHE
+212 KSQQALHE
-220 SQHSVDASQLHQDT
+220 SQHSMDASQLHQDT
-234 QSAQEQQFHAALH
+234 QTAQEQQFHAALH

-267 SVVQSDEFDAS
+267 SVVQSDEFEAS

-295 QEQIGA
+295 QEQIGV
-301 TQREVQSEESRHAQH
+301 TQREQAQYTQQETQSSTFGQVESQSRQHTAQSDKQFFSVRNGLSKTTIAERTVQAQERPGRFLHSRTPSAAPASAPANEAPAARPAPIPSAPTQFRSFGGTLFAKSLYQGGAFANDVIGTVAKGDYRTTGSITGETATRSLMSYMGFTTLGEHATNIPRYQDVEIGGGRITGREFTPEH
-316 DTDTDGD
+316 PGGIDFCMYHADQYAQPKGDYSKVYSADDAAWYKQYAADTVERKPYQTED
-323 GKCDT
+323 GKI
-328 CGAAVSLT
+328 AYHEKIVQKL
-336 VTWDADSNGGTINGK
+336 
-351 ASFSETVKPN
+351 PN
-361 SVPAAPSASPVKTG
+361 PP
-375 HTFKNWYTEKTGGKL
+375 
-390 YNTVTSITTSQ
+390 Q
-401 TFYAQFTANTYT
+401 
-413 VTWNL
+413 
-418 GDGRSETTEQT
+418 R
-429 YGEKLLLP
+429 
-437 KDPERKNA
+437 KDR
-445 EFLGWFTEKDGGTEV
+445 
-460 TTNTVFEETAATMY
+460 M
-474 YAHWEVTELF
+474 
-484 SVTVPATLPLVV
+484 
-496 DEAGKVYVASAS
+496 
-508 IVNNST
+508 
-514 GDVKVSSVSVT
+514 
-525 SKNGWE
+525 
-531 FVPYSTNMAKAK
+531 
-543 VDAKQVGFKINSS
+543 
-556 ETSKTGDSEVFTLAA
+556 
-571 PWTVKEA
+571 
-578 NALSIN
+578 
-584 YDAVVSAVSQPVT
+584 
-597 GQEIMSVVFVLE
+597 
-609 WA
+609 

>member
-8 NCLLMLTLVLV
+8 NCLLILVLVAV
-19 MSTSA
+19 MSTSV

-37 ASGKEAV
+37 ASGKEAI

-114 PASGKSGSG
+114 PASGKPGGG

-178 GSQSASERRRQ
+178 GSQSASEQQRQ

-205 VKSEQQE
+205 VNSEQCKK
-212 RSQQALHE
+212 SQQALHE
-220 SQHSVDASQLHQDT
+220 SQHSMDASQLHQDT
-234 QSAQEQQFHAALH
+234 QTAQEQQFHAALH

-295 QEQIGA
+295 QEQIGV
-301 TQREVQSEESRHAQH
+301 TQREQAQH
-316 DTDTDGD
+316 TQQDARAATFGQVESQSQQHTAQSNKQFFSVRNGLSKTTIAERTVQAQERPGRFLHSRTMSAAPASTPASEVSAARPAPIPSAPTQFHSFGGTLFAKSLYQGGAFANDVIGTVAKGDYRTTGSITGETATRSLMSYMGLTALGEHATNIPHYQDVEIGGGRITGREFTPEHPGGIDFCMYHADQYAKPKGDYSKVYSADDAAWYKQYAADTVERKPYQAED
-323 GKCDT
+323 GKI
-328 CGAAVSLT
+328 AYHEKIVQKL
-336 VTWDADSNGGTINGK
+336 
-351 ASFSETVKPN
+351 PN
-361 SVPAAPSASPVKTG
+361 PP
-375 HTFKNWYTEKTGGKL
+375 
-390 YNTVTSITTSQ
+390 Q
-401 TFYAQFTANTYT
+401 
-413 VTWNL
+413 
-418 GDGRSETTEQT
+418 R
-429 YGEKLLLP
+429 
-437 KDPERKNA
+437 KDR
-445 EFLGWFTEKDGGTEV
+445 
-460 TTNTVFEETAATMY
+460 M
-474 YAHWEVTELF
+474 
-484 SVTVPATLPLVV
+484 
-496 DEAGKVYVASAS
+496 
-508 IVNNST
+508 
-514 GDVKVSSVSVT
+514 
-525 SKNGWE
+525 
-531 FVPYSTNMAKAK
+531 
-543 VDAKQVGFKINSS
+543 
-556 ETSKTGDSEVFTLAA
+556 
-571 PWTVKEA
+571 
-578 NALSIN
+578 
-584 YDAVVSAVSQPVT
+584 
-597 GQEIMSVVFVLE
+597 
-609 WA
+609 

>member
-8 NCLLMLTLVLV
+8 NFLLILALVLV

-103 ALGSRSRHGSA
+103 ALGSRSRHASA

-144 SDAVRTATAE
+144 SDAVRTATTE

-161 QAEATVSRTH
+161 QAESTVSRTH

-178 GSQSASERRRQ
+178 GSQSASEQQRQ

-212 RSQQALHE
+212 KNQQALHE
-220 SQHSVDASQLHQDT
+220 SQHSMDASQLHQDK
-234 QSAQEQQFHAALH
+234 QSAQAQQFHAALQ

-301 TQREVQSEESRHAQH
+301 TQREQAQHTQQDTRAATFGQVESQSRQHTAQSDKQFFSVRNGLSKTTIAARTVQSQERPGRFLHAR
-316 DTDTDGD
+316 
-323 GKCDT
+323 
-328 CGAAVSLT
+328 
-336 VTWDADSNGGTINGK
+336 
-351 ASFSETVKPN
+351 
-361 SVPAAPSASPVKTG
+361 APSAAPASTPVSEAPAARSAPIPSAPTQFRSFGGTLFAKSLYQGGAFANDVIGTVAKGDYRATG
-375 HTFKNWYTEKTGGKL
+375 
-390 YNTVTSITTSQ
+390 SITGETATRSLMS
-401 TFYAQFTANTYT
+401 YMGFTALGEHATNIPRYQDVEIGGGRITGREFTPEHPGGIDFCMYHADQYAKPKGDYSKVYSADDAAWYKQYAADT
-413 VTWNL
+413 V
-418 GDGRSETTEQT
+418 
-429 YGEKLLLP
+429 
-437 KDPERKNA
+437 ERKPYQ
-445 EFLGWFTEKDGGTEV
+445 TEDGKIAYHEKIVQKLPNPPQRKDR
-460 TTNTVFEETAATMY
+460 M
-474 YAHWEVTELF
+474 
-484 SVTVPATLPLVV
+484 
-496 DEAGKVYVASAS
+496 
-508 IVNNST
+508 
-514 GDVKVSSVSVT
+514 
-525 SKNGWE
+525 
-531 FVPYSTNMAKAK
+531 
-543 VDAKQVGFKINSS
+543 
-556 ETSKTGDSEVFTLAA
+556 
-571 PWTVKEA
+571 
-578 NALSIN
+578 
-584 YDAVVSAVSQPVT
+584 
-597 GQEIMSVVFVLE
+597 
-609 WA
+609 

>member
-19 MSTSA
+19 MSTSV

-103 ALGSRSRHGSA
+103 ALGSRSHHASA
-114 PASGKSGSG
+114 PASGKSGVG
-123 SAAAAGF
+123 SAASAGF

-178 GSQSASERRRQ
+178 GSQTASEQQRQ

-205 VKSEQQE
+205 VNSEQRE
-212 RSQQALHE
+212 KSQQALHE
-220 SQHSVDASQLHQDT
+220 SQHSMDASQLHQDT
-234 QSAQEQQFHAALH
+234 QTAQAQQFHAALH
-247 TEDQQASHLAFQSEQ
+247 TEDQQASHLSFQSEQ

-267 SVVQSDEFDAS
+267 SVVQSDEFEAS
-278 SEEARTE
+278 NEEARTE

-295 QEQIGA
+295 QEQIGV
-301 TQREVQSEESRHAQH
+301 TQREQAQYTQQETQSSTFGQVESQSRQHTAQSDKQFFSVRNGLSKTTIAERTVQAQERPGRFLHSRTPSAAPASAPANEAPAARPAPIPSAPTQFRSFGGTLFAKSLYQGGAFANDVIGTVAKGDYRTTGSITGETATRSLMSYMGFTTLGEHATNIPRYQDVEIGGGRITGREFTPEH
-316 DTDTDGD
+316 PGGIDFCMYHADQYAQPKGDYSKVYSADDAAWYKQYAEDTVERKPYQAED
-323 GKCDT
+323 GKI
-328 CGAAVSLT
+328 AYHEKIVQKL
-336 VTWDADSNGGTINGK
+336 
-351 ASFSETVKPN
+351 PN
-361 SVPAAPSASPVKTG
+361 PP
-375 HTFKNWYTEKTGGKL
+375 
-390 YNTVTSITTSQ
+390 Q
-401 TFYAQFTANTYT
+401 
-413 VTWNL
+413 
-418 GDGRSETTEQT
+418 R
-429 YGEKLLLP
+429 
-437 KDPERKNA
+437 KDR
-445 EFLGWFTEKDGGTEV
+445 
-460 TTNTVFEETAATMY
+460 M
-474 YAHWEVTELF
+474 
-484 SVTVPATLPLVV
+484 
-496 DEAGKVYVASAS
+496 
-508 IVNNST
+508 
-514 GDVKVSSVSVT
+514 
-525 SKNGWE
+525 
-531 FVPYSTNMAKAK
+531 
-543 VDAKQVGFKINSS
+543 
-556 ETSKTGDSEVFTLAA
+556 
-571 PWTVKEA
+571 
-578 NALSIN
+578 
-584 YDAVVSAVSQPVT
+584 
-597 GQEIMSVVFVLE
+597 
-609 WA
+609 

>member
-8 NCLLMLTLVLV
+8 NCLLILTLVIV
-19 MSTSA
+19 MSTNA

-114 PASGKSGSG
+114 PASGKSGGG

-144 SDAVRTATAE
+144 SDAVRAATTE

-178 GSQSASERRRQ
+178 GSQSASEQQRQ

-205 VKSEQQE
+205 VNSEQRE
-212 RSQQALHE
+212 KSQQALHE
-220 SQHSVDASQLHQDT
+220 SQHSMDASQLHQDT
-234 QSAQEQQFHAALH
+234 QTAQAQQFHAALH
-247 TEDQQASHLAFQSEQ
+247 TEDQQASHLTFHSESS
-262 GEFVG
+262 EFVG
-267 SVVQSDEFDAS
+267 SVVQSDEFEAS

-295 QEQIGA
+295 QEQIGV
-301 TQREVQSEESRHAQH
+301 TQHEQAQH
-316 DTDTDGD
+316 TQQDTRAATFGQVESQSWQHSAQSDKQFFSVRNGLSKTTIAERTVQAQERPGRFLHSRTPSAASTSAPANEAPAGRSAPIPSAPTQFHSFGGTLFAKSLYQGGAFANDVIGTVAKGDYRTTGSITGETATRSLMSYMGFTALGEHATNIPHYQDVEIGGGRITGREFTPEHPDGIDFCMYHADQYAQPKGDYSKVYSADDAAWYKQYAADTVERKPYQAED
-323 GKCDT
+323 GKI
-328 CGAAVSLT
+328 AYHEKIVQKL
-336 VTWDADSNGGTINGK
+336 
-351 ASFSETVKPN
+351 PN
-361 SVPAAPSASPVKTG
+361 PP
-375 HTFKNWYTEKTGGKL
+375 
-390 YNTVTSITTSQ
+390 Q
-401 TFYAQFTANTYT
+401 
-413 VTWNL
+413 
-418 GDGRSETTEQT
+418 R
-429 YGEKLLLP
+429 
-437 KDPERKNA
+437 KDR
-445 EFLGWFTEKDGGTEV
+445 
-460 TTNTVFEETAATMY
+460 M
-474 YAHWEVTELF
+474 
-484 SVTVPATLPLVV
+484 
-496 DEAGKVYVASAS
+496 
-508 IVNNST
+508 
-514 GDVKVSSVSVT
+514 
-525 SKNGWE
+525 
-531 FVPYSTNMAKAK
+531 
-543 VDAKQVGFKINSS
+543 
-556 ETSKTGDSEVFTLAA
+556 
-571 PWTVKEA
+571 
-578 NALSIN
+578 
-584 YDAVVSAVSQPVT
+584 
-597 GQEIMSVVFVLE
+597 
-609 WA
+609 

>member
-8 NCLLMLTLVLV
+8 NCLLTLILVAV

-114 PASGKSGSG
+114 PASGKSGGG

-144 SDAVRTATAE
+144 SDAVRTATTE

-161 QAEATVSRTH
+161 QAESTVSRTH

-178 GSQSASERRRQ
+178 GSQSASEQQRQ

-205 VKSEQQE
+205 VNSEQRE
-212 RSQQALHE
+212 KSQQALHE
-220 SQHSVDASQLHQDT
+220 SQHSMDASQLHQDT
-234 QSAQEQQFHAALH
+234 QTAQELQFHAALH

-267 SVVQSDEFDAS
+267 SVVQSDEFEAS

-295 QEQIGA
+295 QEQIGV
-301 TQREVQSEESRHAQH
+301 TQREQAQH
-316 DTDTDGD
+316 TQQDTQAATFGQVESQSRQHTAQSDKQFFSVRNGLSKTTIAERTVQAQERPGRFLHSRTPSAAPASAPANEAPAARPAPIPSAPTQFRSFGGTLFAKSLYQGGAFANDVIGTVAKGDYRTTGSITGETATRSLTSYMGFTALGEHATNIPRYQDVEIGGGRITGREFTPEHPGGIDFCMYHADQYAQPKGDYSKVYSADDAAWYKQYAADTVERKPYQTED
-323 GKCDT
+323 GKI
-328 CGAAVSLT
+328 AYHEKIVQKL
-336 VTWDADSNGGTINGK
+336 
-351 ASFSETVKPN
+351 PN
-361 SVPAAPSASPVKTG
+361 PP
-375 HTFKNWYTEKTGGKL
+375 
-390 YNTVTSITTSQ
+390 Q
-401 TFYAQFTANTYT
+401 
-413 VTWNL
+413 
-418 GDGRSETTEQT
+418 R
-429 YGEKLLLP
+429 
-437 KDPERKNA
+437 KDR
-445 EFLGWFTEKDGGTEV
+445 
-460 TTNTVFEETAATMY
+460 M
-474 YAHWEVTELF
+474 
-484 SVTVPATLPLVV
+484 
-496 DEAGKVYVASAS
+496 
-508 IVNNST
+508 
-514 GDVKVSSVSVT
+514 
-525 SKNGWE
+525 
-531 FVPYSTNMAKAK
+531 
-543 VDAKQVGFKINSS
+543 
-556 ETSKTGDSEVFTLAA
+556 
-571 PWTVKEA
+571 
-578 NALSIN
+578 
-584 YDAVVSAVSQPVT
+584 
-597 GQEIMSVVFVLE
+597 
-609 WA
+609 

>member
-8 NCLLMLTLVLV
+8 NCLLILTLVVV

-37 ASGKEAV
+37 ASGNEAV

-144 SDAVRTATAE
+144 SDAVRTATTE

-178 GSQSASERRRQ
+178 GSQTASEQQRQ

-205 VKSEQQE
+205 VNSEQRE
-212 RSQQALHE
+212 NSQQALHE
-220 SQHSVDASQLHQDT
+220 SQHSMDANQLHQDT

-295 QEQIGA
+295 QEQIGV

-316 DTDTDGD
+316 DTMAGFHTEQSGITQREQVQHTQQDTQTAAFHSAQSDKQFFSVRNGLSKTTIAERTVQAQERPGRFLHSRTPSVAPASAPASEVSAARSAPIPSAPTQFRSFGGTLFAKSLYQGGAFANDVIGTVARGDYRTTGSITGETATRSLMSYMGFTALGEHATNIPRYQDVEIGGGRITGREFTPEHPGGIDFCMYHADQYAKPKGDYSKVYSADDAAWYKQYAADTVERTPYQAED
-323 GKCDT
+323 GKI
-328 CGAAVSLT
+328 AYHEKIVQKL
-336 VTWDADSNGGTINGK
+336 
-351 ASFSETVKPN
+351 PN
-361 SVPAAPSASPVKTG
+361 PP
-375 HTFKNWYTEKTGGKL
+375 
-390 YNTVTSITTSQ
+390 Q
-401 TFYAQFTANTYT
+401 
-413 VTWNL
+413 
-418 GDGRSETTEQT
+418 R
-429 YGEKLLLP
+429 
-437 KDPERKNA
+437 KDR
-445 EFLGWFTEKDGGTEV
+445 
-460 TTNTVFEETAATMY
+460 M
-474 YAHWEVTELF
+474 
-484 SVTVPATLPLVV
+484 
-496 DEAGKVYVASAS
+496 
-508 IVNNST
+508 
-514 GDVKVSSVSVT
+514 
-525 SKNGWE
+525 
-531 FVPYSTNMAKAK
+531 
-543 VDAKQVGFKINSS
+543 
-556 ETSKTGDSEVFTLAA
+556 
-571 PWTVKEA
+571 
-578 NALSIN
+578 
-584 YDAVVSAVSQPVT
+584 
-597 GQEIMSVVFVLE
+597 
-609 WA
+609 

>member
-8 NCLLMLTLVLV
+8 NCLLILTLVVV

-103 ALGSRSRHGSA
+103 ALGGRSRHGSA
-114 PASGKSGSG
+114 PASGKSSSG

-178 GSQSASERRRQ
+178 GSQSASEQQRQ

-205 VKSEQQE
+205 VNSEQRE
-212 RSQQALHE
+212 KSQQALHE
-220 SQHSVDASQLHQDT
+220 SQHSMDASQIHQDT
-234 QSAQEQQFHAALH
+234 QTAQEQQFHAALH
-247 TEDQQASHLAFQSEQ
+247 TEDQQASHLAFQSESS
-262 GEFVG
+262 EFVG
-267 SVVQSDEFDAS
+267 SVVQSDEFEAS

-295 QEQIGA
+295 QEQIGV
-301 TQREVQSEESRHAQH
+301 TQHEQAQH
-316 DTDTDGD
+316 TQQDTRAATFGQVESQSWQHSAQSDKQFFSVRNGLSKTTIAERTVQAQERPGRFLHSRTPSAAPASAPANEASAARPAPIPSAPTQFRSFGGTLFAKSLYQGGAFANDVIGTVAKGDYRTIGSITGETATRSLMSYMGFTALGEHAPNLPRYQDVEIGGGRITGREFTPEHPGGIDFCMYHADQYAQPKGDYSKVYSADDAAWYKQYAADTVERKPYQAED
-323 GKCDT
+323 GKI
-328 CGAAVSLT
+328 AYHEKIVQKL
-336 VTWDADSNGGTINGK
+336 
-351 ASFSETVKPN
+351 PN
-361 SVPAAPSASPVKTG
+361 PP
-375 HTFKNWYTEKTGGKL
+375 
-390 YNTVTSITTSQ
+390 Q
-401 TFYAQFTANTYT
+401 
-413 VTWNL
+413 
-418 GDGRSETTEQT
+418 R
-429 YGEKLLLP
+429 
-437 KDPERKNA
+437 KDR
-445 EFLGWFTEKDGGTEV
+445 
-460 TTNTVFEETAATMY
+460 M
-474 YAHWEVTELF
+474 
-484 SVTVPATLPLVV
+484 
-496 DEAGKVYVASAS
+496 
-508 IVNNST
+508 
-514 GDVKVSSVSVT
+514 
-525 SKNGWE
+525 
-531 FVPYSTNMAKAK
+531 
-543 VDAKQVGFKINSS
+543 
-556 ETSKTGDSEVFTLAA
+556 
-571 PWTVKEA
+571 
-578 NALSIN
+578 
-584 YDAVVSAVSQPVT
+584 
-597 GQEIMSVVFVLE
+597 
-609 WA
+609 

>member
-8 NCLLMLTLVLV
+8 NCLLILVLVAV

-61 SQKIDSFLS
+61 SQEIDSFLS

-114 PASGKSGSG
+114 PASGKPGGG

-144 SDAVRTATAE
+144 SDAVRTATTE

-171 ASSDTHS
+171 ANSDTHS
-178 GSQSASERRRQ
+178 GSQSASEQQRQ

-205 VKSEQQE
+205 VNSEQRE
-212 RSQQALHE
+212 NSQQALHE
-220 SQHSVDASQLHQDT
+220 SQHSVDASQIHQDT
-234 QSAQEQQFHAALH
+234 QTAQEQQFHAALQ
-247 TEDQQASHLAFQSEQ
+247 TEDQQASHLSFQSEQ

-295 QEQIGA
+295 QEQIGV
-301 TQREVQSEESRHAQH
+301 TQREQAQH
-316 DTDTDGD
+316 TQQDARAATFGQVESQSQQHTAQSNKQFFSVRNGLSKTTIAERTVQTQERPGRFLHSRTMSAAPASTPASEVSAARSAPIPSAPTQFRSFGGTLFAKSLYQGGAFANDVIGTVAKGDCRTTGSITGETATRSLMSYMGFTALGEHAPNIPRYQDVEIGGGRITGREFTPEHPGGIDFCMYHADQYAKPKGDYSKVYSADDAAWYKQYAADTVERKPYQTED
-323 GKCDT
+323 GKI
-328 CGAAVSLT
+328 AYHEKIVQKL
-336 VTWDADSNGGTINGK
+336 
-351 ASFSETVKPN
+351 PN
-361 SVPAAPSASPVKTG
+361 PP
-375 HTFKNWYTEKTGGKL
+375 
-390 YNTVTSITTSQ
+390 Q
-401 TFYAQFTANTYT
+401 
-413 VTWNL
+413 
-418 GDGRSETTEQT
+418 R
-429 YGEKLLLP
+429 
-437 KDPERKNA
+437 KDR
-445 EFLGWFTEKDGGTEV
+445 
-460 TTNTVFEETAATMY
+460 M
-474 YAHWEVTELF
+474 
-484 SVTVPATLPLVV
+484 
-496 DEAGKVYVASAS
+496 
-508 IVNNST
+508 
-514 GDVKVSSVSVT
+514 
-525 SKNGWE
+525 
-531 FVPYSTNMAKAK
+531 
-543 VDAKQVGFKINSS
+543 
-556 ETSKTGDSEVFTLAA
+556 
-571 PWTVKEA
+571 
-578 NALSIN
+578 
-584 YDAVVSAVSQPVT
+584 
-597 GQEIMSVVFVLE
+597 
-609 WA
+609 

>member
-8 NCLLMLTLVLV
+8 NCLLILTLVVV

-44 SGNVLVWFLCAI
+44 SGNVLIWFLCAI

-114 PASGKSGSG
+114 PASGKSGGG

-130 FSGGLVGMASRKIA
+130 FSGGLVGMAGRKIA
-144 SDAVRTATAE
+144 SDAVRTATTE

-161 QAEATVSRTH
+161 QVEATVSRTH

-178 GSQSASERRRQ
+178 GSQSASEQQRQ

-220 SQHSVDASQLHQDT
+220 SQRSVDASKLHQDT
-234 QSAQEQQFHAALH
+234 QTAQEQQFHAALH

-295 QEQIGA
+295 QEQIGV
-301 TQREVQSEESRHAQH
+301 TQHEQAQH
-316 DTDTDGD
+316 TQQDTRAATFGQVESQSWQHSAQSDKQFFSVRNGLSKTTIAERTVQAQERPGRFLHSRTPSAASTSAPANEAPAGRSAPIPSAPTQFHSFGGTLFAKSLYQGSAFANDVIGTVAKGDYRTTGSITGETATRSLMSYMGFTALGEHATNIPRYQDVEIGGGRITGREFTPEHPGGIDFCMYHADQYAQPKGDYSKVYSADDAAWYKQYAEDTVERKPYQAED
-323 GKCDT
+323 GKI
-328 CGAAVSLT
+328 AYHEKIVQKL
-336 VTWDADSNGGTINGK
+336 
-351 ASFSETVKPN
+351 PN
-361 SVPAAPSASPVKTG
+361 PP
-375 HTFKNWYTEKTGGKL
+375 
-390 YNTVTSITTSQ
+390 Q
-401 TFYAQFTANTYT
+401 
-413 VTWNL
+413 
-418 GDGRSETTEQT
+418 R
-429 YGEKLLLP
+429 
-437 KDPERKNA
+437 KDR
-445 EFLGWFTEKDGGTEV
+445 
-460 TTNTVFEETAATMY
+460 M
-474 YAHWEVTELF
+474 
-484 SVTVPATLPLVV
+484 
-496 DEAGKVYVASAS
+496 
-508 IVNNST
+508 
-514 GDVKVSSVSVT
+514 
-525 SKNGWE
+525 
-531 FVPYSTNMAKAK
+531 
-543 VDAKQVGFKINSS
+543 
-556 ETSKTGDSEVFTLAA
+556 
-571 PWTVKEA
+571 
-578 NALSIN
+578 
-584 YDAVVSAVSQPVT
+584 
-597 GQEIMSVVFVLE
+597 
-609 WA
+609 

>member
-8 NCLLMLTLVLV
+8 NCLLMLALVLV

-44 SGNVLVWFLCAI
+44 SGNVLVWFLCTI

-103 ALGSRSRHGSA
+103 ALGSRSHHASA
-114 PASGKSGSG
+114 PASGKSGVG
-123 SAAAAGF
+123 SAASAGF

-178 GSQSASERRRQ
+178 GSQTASEQQRQ

-200 VSSRA
+200 VSSR
-205 VKSEQQE
+205 VVNSEQRE
-212 RSQQALHE
+212 KSQQALHE
-220 SQHSVDASQLHQDT
+220 SQHSMDASQLHQDT
-234 QSAQEQQFHAALH
+234 QTAQEQQFHAALH

-267 SVVQSDEFDAS
+267 SVVQSDEFEAS

-295 QEQIGA
+295 QEQIGV
-301 TQREVQSEESRHAQH
+301 TQREQAQYTQQETQSSTFGQVESQSRQHTAQSDKQFFSVRNGLSKTTIAERTVQAQERPGRFLHSRTPSAAPASAPANEAPAARPAPIPSAPTQFRSFGGTLFAKSLYQGGAFANDVIGTVAKGDYRTTGSITGETATRSLMSYMGFTTLGEHATNIPRYQDVEIGGGRITGREFTPEH
-316 DTDTDGD
+316 PGGIDFCMYHADQYAQPKGDYSKVYSADDAAWYKQYAEDTVERKPYQAED
-323 GKCDT
+323 GKI
-328 CGAAVSLT
+328 AYHEKIVQKL
-336 VTWDADSNGGTINGK
+336 
-351 ASFSETVKPN
+351 PN
-361 SVPAAPSASPVKTG
+361 PP
-375 HTFKNWYTEKTGGKL
+375 
-390 YNTVTSITTSQ
+390 Q
-401 TFYAQFTANTYT
+401 
-413 VTWNL
+413 
-418 GDGRSETTEQT
+418 R
-429 YGEKLLLP
+429 
-437 KDPERKNA
+437 KDR
-445 EFLGWFTEKDGGTEV
+445 
-460 TTNTVFEETAATMY
+460 M
-474 YAHWEVTELF
+474 
-484 SVTVPATLPLVV
+484 
-496 DEAGKVYVASAS
+496 
-508 IVNNST
+508 
-514 GDVKVSSVSVT
+514 
-525 SKNGWE
+525 
-531 FVPYSTNMAKAK
+531 
-543 VDAKQVGFKINSS
+543 
-556 ETSKTGDSEVFTLAA
+556 
-571 PWTVKEA
+571 
-578 NALSIN
+578 
-584 YDAVVSAVSQPVT
+584 
-597 GQEIMSVVFVLE
+597 
-609 WA
+609 

>member
-8 NCLLMLTLVLV
+8 NCPLILTLVVV

-114 PASGKSGSG
+114 PASGKSSSG

-161 QAEATVSRTH
+161 QTEATVSRTH

-178 GSQSASERRRQ
+178 GSQSASEQQRQ

-205 VKSEQQE
+205 VNSEQRE
-212 RSQQALHE
+212 KSQQALHE
-220 SQHSVDASQLHQDT
+220 SQHSMDASQLHQDT
-234 QSAQEQQFHAALH
+234 QTAQEQQFHAALH

-278 SEEARTE
+278 SEEARME

-295 QEQIGA
+295 QEQIGV
-301 TQREVQSEESRHAQH
+301 TQREQAQYTQQETQSSTFGQVESQSRQHTAQSDKQFFSVRNGLSKTTIAERTVQAQERPGRFLHSRTMSAAPASAPVSEAPAARPAPIPSAPTQFRSFGGTLFAKSLYQGGAFANDVIGTVAKGDYRTTGSITGETATRSLMSYMGFTALGEHATNIPRYQDVEIGGGRITGREFTPEH
-316 DTDTDGD
+316 PGGIDFCMYHADQYAKPKGDYSKIYSADDAAWYKQYAADTVERKPYQTED
-323 GKCDT
+323 GKI
-328 CGAAVSLT
+328 AYHEKIVQKL
-336 VTWDADSNGGTINGK
+336 
-351 ASFSETVKPN
+351 PN
-361 SVPAAPSASPVKTG
+361 PP
-375 HTFKNWYTEKTGGKL
+375 
-390 YNTVTSITTSQ
+390 Q
-401 TFYAQFTANTYT
+401 
-413 VTWNL
+413 
-418 GDGRSETTEQT
+418 R
-429 YGEKLLLP
+429 
-437 KDPERKNA
+437 KDR
-445 EFLGWFTEKDGGTEV
+445 
-460 TTNTVFEETAATMY
+460 M
-474 YAHWEVTELF
+474 
-484 SVTVPATLPLVV
+484 
-496 DEAGKVYVASAS
+496 
-508 IVNNST
+508 
-514 GDVKVSSVSVT
+514 
-525 SKNGWE
+525 
-531 FVPYSTNMAKAK
+531 
-543 VDAKQVGFKINSS
+543 
-556 ETSKTGDSEVFTLAA
+556 
-571 PWTVKEA
+571 
-578 NALSIN
+578 
-584 YDAVVSAVSQPVT
+584 
-597 GQEIMSVVFVLE
+597 
-609 WA
+609 

>member
-8 NCLLMLTLVLV
+8 NCLLILVLVAV

-114 PASGKSGSG
+114 PASGKPGGG

-144 SDAVRTATAE
+144 SDAVRTATTE

-178 GSQSASERRRQ
+178 GSQSASEQQRQ

-205 VKSEQQE
+205 VNSEQRE
-212 RSQQALHE
+212 KSQQALHE
-220 SQHSVDASQLHQDT
+220 SQHSVDASQIHQDT
-234 QSAQEQQFHAALH
+234 QTAQEQQFHAALH

-267 SVVQSDEFDAS
+267 SVVQSDEFEAS

-295 QEQIGA
+295 QEQIGV
-301 TQREVQSEESRHAQH
+301 TQREQAQYTQQETQSSTFGQVESQSRQHTAQSDKQFFSVRNGLSKTTIAERTVQAQERPGRFLHSKTPSAAPASAPANEAPAARSAPIPSAPTQFRSFGGTLFAKSLYQGGAFANDVIGTVAKGDYRTIGPITGETATRSLLSYMGLTALGEHATNIPRYQDVEIGGGRITGREFTPEH
-316 DTDTDGD
+316 PGGIDFCMYHADQYAQPKGDYSKVYSADDAAWYKQYAADTVERKPYQTED
-323 GKCDT
+323 GKI
-328 CGAAVSLT
+328 AYHEKIVQKL
-336 VTWDADSNGGTINGK
+336 
-351 ASFSETVKPN
+351 PN
-361 SVPAAPSASPVKTG
+361 PP
-375 HTFKNWYTEKTGGKL
+375 
-390 YNTVTSITTSQ
+390 Q
-401 TFYAQFTANTYT
+401 
-413 VTWNL
+413 
-418 GDGRSETTEQT
+418 R
-429 YGEKLLLP
+429 
-437 KDPERKNA
+437 KDR
-445 EFLGWFTEKDGGTEV
+445 
-460 TTNTVFEETAATMY
+460 M
-474 YAHWEVTELF
+474 
-484 SVTVPATLPLVV
+484 
-496 DEAGKVYVASAS
+496 
-508 IVNNST
+508 
-514 GDVKVSSVSVT
+514 
-525 SKNGWE
+525 
-531 FVPYSTNMAKAK
+531 
-543 VDAKQVGFKINSS
+543 
-556 ETSKTGDSEVFTLAA
+556 
-571 PWTVKEA
+571 
-578 NALSIN
+578 
-584 YDAVVSAVSQPVT
+584 
-597 GQEIMSVVFVLE
+597 
-609 WA
+609 

>member
-8 NCLLMLTLVLV
+8 NCLLILTLVIV
-19 MSTSA
+19 MSTNA

-103 ALGSRSRHGSA
+103 ALGSRSHHASA
-114 PASGKSGSG
+114 PASGKSGVG
-123 SAAAAGF
+123 SAASAGF

-178 GSQSASERRRQ
+178 GSQTASEQQRQ

-200 VSSRA
+200 VSSR
-205 VKSEQQE
+205 VVNSEQRE
-212 RSQQALHE
+212 KSQQALHE
-220 SQHSVDASQLHQDT
+220 SQHSMDASQLHQDT

-267 SVVQSDEFDAS
+267 SVVQSDEFEAS

-295 QEQIGA
+295 QEQIGV
-301 TQREVQSEESRHAQH
+301 TQREQAQYTQQETQSSTFGQVESQSRQHTAQSDKQFFSVRNGLSKTTIAERTVQAQERPGRFLHSRTPSAAPASAPANEAPAARPAPIPSAPTQFRSFGGTLFAKSLYQGGAFANDVIGTVAKGDYRTTGSITGETATRSLMSYMGFTTLGEHATNIPRYQDVEIGGGRITGREFTPEH
-316 DTDTDGD
+316 PGGIDFCMYHADQYAQPKGDYSKVYSADDAAWYKQYAEDTVERKPYQAED
-323 GKCDT
+323 GKI
-328 CGAAVSLT
+328 AYHEKIVQKL
-336 VTWDADSNGGTINGK
+336 
-351 ASFSETVKPN
+351 PN
-361 SVPAAPSASPVKTG
+361 PP
-375 HTFKNWYTEKTGGKL
+375 
-390 YNTVTSITTSQ
+390 Q
-401 TFYAQFTANTYT
+401 
-413 VTWNL
+413 
-418 GDGRSETTEQT
+418 R
-429 YGEKLLLP
+429 
-437 KDPERKNA
+437 KDR
-445 EFLGWFTEKDGGTEV
+445 
-460 TTNTVFEETAATMY
+460 M
-474 YAHWEVTELF
+474 
-484 SVTVPATLPLVV
+484 
-496 DEAGKVYVASAS
+496 
-508 IVNNST
+508 
-514 GDVKVSSVSVT
+514 
-525 SKNGWE
+525 
-531 FVPYSTNMAKAK
+531 
-543 VDAKQVGFKINSS
+543 
-556 ETSKTGDSEVFTLAA
+556 
-571 PWTVKEA
+571 
-578 NALSIN
+578 
-584 YDAVVSAVSQPVT
+584 
-597 GQEIMSVVFVLE
+597 
-609 WA
+609 

>member
-8 NCLLMLTLVLV
+8 NCLLILTLVIV
-19 MSTSA
+19 MSTNA

-114 PASGKSGSG
+114 PASGKSSSG

-178 GSQSASERRRQ
+178 GSQTASEQQRQ

-205 VKSEQQE
+205 VNSEQRE
-212 RSQQALHE
+212 KSQQALHE
-220 SQHSVDASQLHQDT
+220 SQHSMDASQLHQDT
-234 QSAQEQQFHAALH
+234 QTAQEQQFHAALH

-295 QEQIGA
+295 QEQIGV
-301 TQREVQSEESRHAQH
+301 TQREQAQYTQQETQSSTFGQVESQSRQHTAQSNKQFFSVRNGLSKTTIAERTVQAQERPGRFLHSRTPSAAPASAPANEAPAARSAPIPSAPTQFHSFGGTLFAKSLYQGSAFANDVIGTVAKGDYRTTGSITGETATRSLTSYMGFTALGEHATNIPHYQDVEIGGGRITGREFTPEH
-316 DTDTDGD
+316 PGGIDFCMYHADQYAQPKGDYSKVYSADDAAWYKQYAADTVERKPYQAED
-323 GKCDT
+323 GKI
-328 CGAAVSLT
+328 AYHEKIVQKL
-336 VTWDADSNGGTINGK
+336 
-351 ASFSETVKPN
+351 PN
-361 SVPAAPSASPVKTG
+361 PP
-375 HTFKNWYTEKTGGKL
+375 
-390 YNTVTSITTSQ
+390 Q
-401 TFYAQFTANTYT
+401 
-413 VTWNL
+413 
-418 GDGRSETTEQT
+418 R
-429 YGEKLLLP
+429 
-437 KDPERKNA
+437 KDR
-445 EFLGWFTEKDGGTEV
+445 
-460 TTNTVFEETAATMY
+460 M
-474 YAHWEVTELF
+474 
-484 SVTVPATLPLVV
+484 
-496 DEAGKVYVASAS
+496 
-508 IVNNST
+508 
-514 GDVKVSSVSVT
+514 
-525 SKNGWE
+525 
-531 FVPYSTNMAKAK
+531 
-543 VDAKQVGFKINSS
+543 
-556 ETSKTGDSEVFTLAA
+556 
-571 PWTVKEA
+571 
-578 NALSIN
+578 
-584 YDAVVSAVSQPVT
+584 
-597 GQEIMSVVFVLE
+597 
-609 WA
+609 

>member
-8 NCLLMLTLVLV
+8 NFLLILVLVVV

-114 PASGKSGSG
+114 PASGKSSSG

-178 GSQSASERRRQ
+178 GLQSASEQQRQ
-189 NTSQLD
+189 NTNQLD
-195 QNQQT
+195 QNQQS

-220 SQHSVDASQLHQDT
+220 SQRSVDASQIHQDT
-234 QSAQEQQFHAALH
+234 QTTQEQRFHAALH
-247 TEDQQASHLAFQSEQ
+247 TEDQQASHLAFQSENS
-262 GEFVG
+262 EFAG
-267 SVVQSDEFDAS
+267 SVVQSDEFETS

-295 QEQIGA
+295 QEQIGV
-301 TQREVQSEESRHAQH
+301 TQREQAQH
-316 DTDTDGD
+316 TQQETQSSTFGQVESQSRQHTAQSDKQFFSVRNGLSKTTIAERTVQAQERPGRFLHSRTPSAAPASAPVSEAPAARPAPIPSAPTQFRSFGGTLFAKSLYQGGAFANDVIGTVAKGDYRTTGSITGETATRSLMSYMGFTALGEHAPNLPRYQDVEIGGGRITGREFTLEHPGGIDFCMYHADQYAQPKGDYSKVYSADDAAWYKQYAADTVERKPYQAED
-323 GKCDT
+323 GKI
-328 CGAAVSLT
+328 AYHEKIVQKL
-336 VTWDADSNGGTINGK
+336 
-351 ASFSETVKPN
+351 PN
-361 SVPAAPSASPVKTG
+361 PP
-375 HTFKNWYTEKTGGKL
+375 
-390 YNTVTSITTSQ
+390 Q
-401 TFYAQFTANTYT
+401 
-413 VTWNL
+413 
-418 GDGRSETTEQT
+418 R
-429 YGEKLLLP
+429 
-437 KDPERKNA
+437 KDR
-445 EFLGWFTEKDGGTEV
+445 
-460 TTNTVFEETAATMY
+460 M
-474 YAHWEVTELF
+474 
-484 SVTVPATLPLVV
+484 
-496 DEAGKVYVASAS
+496 
-508 IVNNST
+508 
-514 GDVKVSSVSVT
+514 
-525 SKNGWE
+525 
-531 FVPYSTNMAKAK
+531 
-543 VDAKQVGFKINSS
+543 
-556 ETSKTGDSEVFTLAA
+556 
-571 PWTVKEA
+571 
-578 NALSIN
+578 
-584 YDAVVSAVSQPVT
+584 
-597 GQEIMSVVFVLE
+597 
-609 WA
+609 